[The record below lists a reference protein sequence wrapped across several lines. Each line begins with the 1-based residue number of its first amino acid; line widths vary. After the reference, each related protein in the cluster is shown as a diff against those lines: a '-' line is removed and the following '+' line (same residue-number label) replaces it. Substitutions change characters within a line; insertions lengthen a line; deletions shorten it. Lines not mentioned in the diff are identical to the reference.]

1 MPPTHTQ
8 ATTLVRPVLLVL
20 RAKATWRGPVS
31 RQNTDG
37 GECTTTTTTT
47 ATPFPP
53 AWAKPI
59 NWNLLAR
66 LNHASTHMPV
76 SGRKTQ
82 NDTFESMA
90 PTPEQRNTT
99 KRAIGPWG
107 TATAVRVAGVKTNG
121 VVCVGRA
128 GKGTNEAARGPG
140 AKNAPTPT
148 PTALCCVW
156 GFCCWWWGR
165 RS

>member
-1 MPPTHTQ
+1 MSANH
-8 ATTLVRPVLLVL
+8 VLLVL

-37 GECTTTTTTT
+37 GECTTTTTT

-76 SGRKTQ
+76 LGRKTQ

-99 KRAIGPWG
+99 KRAIGKWVI
-107 TATAVRVAGVKTNG
+107 ATAVLVALIKTKD
-121 VVCVGRA
+121 VACAVRA
-128 GKGTNEAARGPG
+128 GKDTNEQVRVPIV
-140 AKNAPTPT
+140 KNVPTQT
-148 PTALCCVW
+148 QTVLCFSW
-156 GFCCWWWGR
+156 GLFC
-165 RS
+165 